1 MSLDRSHV
9 YGRCWDGHQ
18 MLLHESTAERA
29 SGLMSWVRQ
38 GLANNEKVIWSQ
50 DPAEPEEVSLTGILS
65 RNGMDAAG
73 LLAAGALARLPLG
86 EYFRPGARAGMVE
99 RALAE
104 GYRAVRITCAAA
116 AALTV
121 QTWPAYM
128 RVEREIGVD
137 CQAFPLRS
145 LCQYQ
150 QTAMRED
157 QLREVTGIHLRG
169 IRHSLLTTAAGR
181 AGVAL
186 AGEVDV
192 SNETVLTYVVQAA
205 VASAGSAL
213 YLELSQLRFL
223 SLAGCQLLDS
233 GTRPFRARG
242 GRVVLSGVSG
252 SVALVI
258 GLTGLDKQPGVVVA
272 D

>member
-1 MSLDRSHV
+1 M
-9 YGRCWDGHQ
+9 G
-18 MLLHESTAERA
+18 
-29 SGLMSWVRQ
+29 
-38 GLANNEKVIWSQ
+38 
-50 DPAEPEEVSLTGILS
+50 
-65 RNGMDAAG
+65 
-73 LLAAGALARLPLG
+73 
-86 EYFRPGARAGMVE
+86 
-99 RALAE
+99 
-104 GYRAVRITCAAA
+104 
-116 AALTV
+116 
-121 QTWPAYM
+121 
-128 RVEREIGVD
+128 
-137 CQAFPLRS
+137 
-145 LCQYQ
+145 
-150 QTAMRED
+150 ED

-181 AGVAL
+181 AGMAL

-192 SNETVLTYVVQAA
+192 SDETVLTYVVQAA

-223 SLAGCQLLDS
+223 SLAGCHLLDS